1 MTLPQSDILSTR
13 HLNRVF
19 DDTTAT
25 YKFYWLLGL
34 LEYIAKG
41 KSRISIKEMIV
52 SMVANAWYPVAFFR
66 LSFGKLPRVTWSCAY
81 HTQAPRSQLL
91 RLDQSRAR
99 VDERDATVCEATH

>member
-34 LEYIAKG
+34 LEYTVKG
-41 KSRISIKEMIV
+41 KNCISIKEMIV

-66 LSFGKLPRVTWSCAY
+66 LSFGKSENSTL
-81 HTQAPRSQLL
+81 
-91 RLDQSRAR
+91 QSSGYKENSRYPLI
-99 VDERDATVCEATH
+99 